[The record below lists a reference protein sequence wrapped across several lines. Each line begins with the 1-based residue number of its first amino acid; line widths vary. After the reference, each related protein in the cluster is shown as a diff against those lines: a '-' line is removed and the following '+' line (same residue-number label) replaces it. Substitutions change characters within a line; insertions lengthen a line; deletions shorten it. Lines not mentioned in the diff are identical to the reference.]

1 VILNCRP
8 ISWEIQ
14 YTWNSGYDPSGFI
27 RFFDKM
33 VTTKGYVEG
42 AGWFYDHS
50 PSYESMVEAEREIT
64 FLPKKKQFVVQTSE
78 FHDMKKALEEV
89 TAKAKLALEAGC
101 PTPAKLEYEV
111 GQPIETICRGTV
123 SKTTEQ

>member
-33 VTTKGYVEG
+33 VTTTGYVEG
-42 AGWFYDHS
+42 ASWFYDHS
-50 PSYESMVEAEREIT
+50 PSYESMVEAERE
-64 FLPKKKQFVVQTSE
+64 
-78 FHDMKKALEEV
+78 M
-89 TAKAKLALEAGC
+89 
-101 PTPAKLEYEV
+101 KLEYEV